1 MNLMNLFKKTNTTIL
16 TQTKIEE
23 SKPLWTTNVTPGEI
37 ALAMIKSHNGYLR
50 YLNNLYDKL
59 YKYDDNLAGDT
70 DVRIEA
76 LKSANYILPEG
87 LSKQQ
92 THFFTSFLDKF
103 FTTLVDH
110 TLELK
115 LRGNLFK
122 QIVFA
127 LENNLYTIE
136 KFISYKN
143 LDLRAVNHELAF
155 YVDDEKKTLSD
166 DKFVRIFKDSAVY
179 ESIIK
184 YYAFFSFA
192 LNNWASFI
200 ETYGKP
206 IRIGKYKPGS
216 TKDEVRKLKEMIK
229 NLGSDLG
236 AVISDNTL
244 IEFADFKNARANSE
258 LYDNLLNFCKKAISK
273 RILGQTLTT
282 NTETTGSYAQAK
294 VHDMVRKDILQAD
307 LRDCSNY
314 ISQICSRLNRLNF
327 SDNDI
332 KIELSLPEHIDLSTK
347 ITIDTQLNNIIQIGP
362 DYWYN
367 TYNIPIPKS
376 GAKLVTTGNARLLAG
391 SSNTLPGGTSN
402 DVPFLPSGIVF
413 SQSYLN
419 KSNKKVA
426 KINEKYLSKLDTLD
440 KAKDSP
446 FPGDLYYYFGNELSK
461 LLLASYSQQKVQ
473 TYRKTSNREGLAPV
487 LASDSF
493 DIDYTGNALPLV
505 RPLRDAGSSN
515 PLTGNAG
522 LCAGSSNS
530 FQINWNL
537 TDIKALHAFRQQA
550 FQVAGVNCE
559 NLRQMIKDQAE
570 KAITEG
576 ITFTEFK
583 DNLKLKGFEPDNPYH
598 LKTNFE
604 TAINGA
610 KSAAQWQEIQELED
624 IFPYLRYL
632 TMNDDAVREEHKAW
646 HGLVLPVNDIFWN
659 ESYPPNGYG
668 CRCDVEQIT
677 EDEAKESKRFGDKPD
692 PETKTDNHFKGN
704 PGKDISIWG
713 NWLKEQSLK
722 STDSSELK
730 LPDWS
735 TVKGTKK
742 EPKKLEFANT
752 DEAKDYF
759 NDNIAG
765 LNLDVSKYPTN
776 IPDSL
781 FNKINPSNQD
791 KMNFIKPTLE
801 NPTEVWTDSNNNTN
815 YLKKYPSGTS
825 KIVVNIAGQ
834 VIEFDIPGES
844 KIDKVRKG
852 DCLKI

>member
-1 MNLMNLFKKTNTTIL
+1 MNLINLFKKTNTTIL

-155 YVDDEKKTLSD
+155 YVNDEKKTLSD

-236 AVISDNTL
+236 AVISENTL

-307 LRDCSNY
+307 LRDCSKY

-347 ITIDTQLNNIIQIGP
+347 ITIDTQLNNIIQIEP

-376 GAKLVTTGNARLLAG
+376 GAKLVTTGNARLLAGSSIPLTGNAGILAG

-440 KAKDSP
+440 KAKDAS

-493 DIDYTGNALPLV
+493 DID
-505 RPLRDAGSSN
+505 
-515 PLTGNAG
+515 
-522 LCAGSSNS
+522 
-530 FQINWNL
+530 WNL
-537 TDIKALHAFRQQA
+537 TDVKALHAFRQQA

-576 ITFTEFK
+576 ITFAEFRE
-583 DNLKLKGFEPDNPYH
+583 NLKLNGFEADNPYH

-610 KSAAQWQEIQELED
+610 KSAAKWQDIQELED

-646 HGLVLPVNDIFWN
+646 HGLVLPVNDLFWN

-704 PGKDISIWG
+704 PGKDNSIWG

-722 STDSSELK
+722 STDPSELK
-730 LPDWS
+730 LKDWS

-742 EPKKLEFANT
+742 EPEKLVFAKT

-765 LNLDVSKYPTN
+765 LNIDVCKYPTN

-781 FNKINPSNQD
+781 FNNIKSKHQD
-791 KMNFIKPTLE
+791 KMSFIKPTLE
-801 NPTEVWTDSNNNTN
+801 SPTEVWTDSNNHTN

-825 KIVVNIAGQ
+825 KIVVNIAGD

-844 KIDKVRKG
+844 KIDILRKG
-852 DCLKI
+852 DCVKK